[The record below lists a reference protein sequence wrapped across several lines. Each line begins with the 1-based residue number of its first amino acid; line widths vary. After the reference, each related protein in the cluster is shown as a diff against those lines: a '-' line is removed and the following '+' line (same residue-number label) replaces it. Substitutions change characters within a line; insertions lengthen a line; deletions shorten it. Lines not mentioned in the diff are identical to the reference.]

1 MKAELFKNN
10 NQLTNPVPSSTS
22 FCEKKKKKSEIN
34 YKTFVNQLL
43 FEFNSARSNPIIY
56 CEKIKNHMNCIKLN
70 ENQYYYENDIK
81 IMLKN
86 GKKCFNDTIEIMSSL
101 PPLVILQF
109 SDDLVIHVPEDF
121 NYQIKNDLIKTKKND
136 PLFAFKNIGFNL
148 DISGKNAEAC
158 CILQLIDDTGNK
170 GQRRSNILNPDFRY
184 VGISAAKGKGK
195 THTVY
200 SIFSE

>member
-43 FEFNSARSNPIIY
+43 FEFNSARSNPILY
-56 CEKIKNHMNCIKLN
+56 CEKIKNHMNCIK
-70 ENQYYYENDIK
+70 
-81 IMLKN
+81 
-86 GKKCFNDTIEIMSSL
+86 CFNDAIDIMSSL